1 MHVENRIT
9 DGFFIIEQHTESFLI
24 IISAFGEEK
33 KRIEEGRMLSFDE
46 LRALLIQ
53 ERAKMNQ
60 EAVANG

>member
-9 DGFFIIEQHTESFLI
+9 DGFFIIEQNAESFLV

-33 KRIEEGRMLSFDE
+33 KRIEESRMLSFDE

-53 ERAKMNQ
+53 ERATMNQ

>member
-9 DGFFIIEQHTESFLI
+9 DGFFIIEQRAESFLV

-33 KRIEEGRMLSFDE
+33 KRIEESRMLSFDE
-46 LRALLIQ
+46 LRQLLIQ
-53 ERAKMNQ
+53 ERAKLNQ